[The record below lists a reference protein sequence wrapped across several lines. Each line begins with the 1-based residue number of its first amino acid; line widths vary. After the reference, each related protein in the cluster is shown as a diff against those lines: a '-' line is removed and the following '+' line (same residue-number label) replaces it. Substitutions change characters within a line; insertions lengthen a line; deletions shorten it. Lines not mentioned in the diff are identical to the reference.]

1 VGLVRENIN
10 FERGLEPKTSMSVG
24 KSHLD
29 REIMEETDWAIDL
42 EKHAFIYDIVNLI
55 KDYRGYP
62 ILILK
67 NKQQES
73 SWTYRAISR
82 VGVFGDYQPTPE
94 KALINLM
101 KSIDNELRKED
112 DSHKIWKVLLR
123 KNESVNFERGI
134 DPKDALELGKKF
146 SDKENDAFVIR
157 KKLKDY
163 LRIKTKGTLTIYND
177 GERFALT
184 SYILPDIIKDPDKI
198 NDIKRWFRENTRY
211 RVTEIKYPGPTHFFS
226 NTTQISTNQP
236 WEERHI

>member
-10 FERGLEPKTSMSVG
+10 FERGLDPKTSMDVG
-24 KSHLD
+24 KSMLD
-29 REIMEETDWAIDL
+29 RKILEETDWAIDL
-42 EKHAFIYDIVNLI
+42 RKHGFIYEFLDLI
-55 KDYRGYP
+55 RDYKGYP
-62 ILILK
+62 ILVMK
-67 NKQQES
+67 NKQHEE
-73 SWTYRAISR
+73 WPYRAISI
-82 VGVFGDYQPTPE
+82 VGIFGDYQPTQE
-94 KALINLM
+94 RALKQIKTTIDGIINPI
-101 KSIDNELRKED
+101 K
-112 DSHKIWKVLLR
+112 
-123 KNESVNFERGI
+123 ESVNFERGI

-163 LRIKTKGTLTIYND
+163 LGIKTKGTLTIYND
-177 GERFALT
+177 GEKFSLT
-184 SYILPDIIKDPDKI
+184 SYILPEIIKDPEKI